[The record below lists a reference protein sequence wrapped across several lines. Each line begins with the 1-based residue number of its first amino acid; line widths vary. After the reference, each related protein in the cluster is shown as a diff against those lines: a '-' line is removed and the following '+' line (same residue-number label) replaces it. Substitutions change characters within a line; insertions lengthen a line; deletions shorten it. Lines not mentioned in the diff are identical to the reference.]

1 VGGIAVNL
9 QLNKNN
15 SLRFRI
21 SKTELELLQSGQ
33 KLAEEL
39 LLPNSKIGFS
49 VEVFEQEKIS
59 VSNQNNLIE
68 LFVPQKILKFLSDNF
83 PSKSGVE
90 QEIEVSGGEKL
101 LVKLE
106 VDVFQKRR

>member
-1 VGGIAVNL
+1 MNL
-9 QLNKNN
+9 QLSKNN

-21 SKTELELLQSGQ
+21 SKSELELLQSGQ
-33 KLAEEL
+33 KLVEEL
-39 LLPNSKIGFS
+39 SLPNGKIGFS
-49 VEVFEQEKIS
+49 VEVFAQEKIS
-59 VSNQNNLIE
+59 ISNRESLVE

-90 QEIEVSGGEKL
+90 QEIEISGGGKL

>member
-1 VGGIAVNL
+1 MNL
-9 QLNKNN
+9 QLSKNN

-21 SKTELELLQSGQ
+21 SKVELELLQSGQ
-33 KLAEEL
+33 KLVEEIS
-39 LLPNSKIGFS
+39 LPNGKIGFS
-49 VEVFEQEKIS
+49 VEVFAQEKIS
-59 VSNQNNLIE
+59 VSNRENLVE

-90 QEIEVSGGEKL
+90 QEIEISGEGKLGEKL

>member
-1 VGGIAVNL
+1 MNL
-9 QLNKNN
+9 QLSKNN

-21 SKTELELLQSGQ
+21 SKTELGLLQSGQ

-39 LLPNSKIGFS
+39 SLPNGKIGFF

-59 VSNQNNLIE
+59 VSNHENFVE

-83 PSKSGVE
+83 PSKSGFE
-90 QEIEVSGGEKL
+90 QEIEIIGGKNL

-106 VDVFQKRR
+106 VDVFQKRQ